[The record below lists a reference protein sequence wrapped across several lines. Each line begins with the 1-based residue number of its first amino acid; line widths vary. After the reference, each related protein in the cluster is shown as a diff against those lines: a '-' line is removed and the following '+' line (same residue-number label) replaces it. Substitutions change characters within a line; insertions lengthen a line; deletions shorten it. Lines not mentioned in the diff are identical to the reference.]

1 MLTAFSPASDLGKPV
16 LFQHSAMRTLL
27 EHIVHRLRTHVS
39 TATLVVLCLA
49 TFTQTHFVVAQ
60 ENRSK
65 INANRLVEEARRL
78 RSEWV
83 RVKTAEALKNYEKAR
98 VIYRAAGDSQ
108 NEVLVLLEMGDAQQS
123 SGDPTG
129 AAASYDAALTV
140 SRRAQNQQLEAS
152 SLIRVG
158 FLQID
163 FANYDKALE
172 CANDAQKLIVA
183 GADRDN
189 EAQVLLLLGTSFYNL
204 RKATEARDYLQ
215 RCLELAKQG
224 DQSFHAATLMM
235 LGHVN
240 FELGNA
246 EEALRLFNQALEV
259 VGNSSDLRVK
269 GKVLNS
275 LAIAFFILGQ
285 KQEAVEHYRK
295 ALSLFEQMGDSRQQA
310 LSLNGLAFIY
320 YSIGQSERALNYYA
334 RSSKLF
340 KAVGDREGESLA
352 LVRAAQLSE
361 NVLGKKN
368 AIEYYEQLLTVAR
381 ELKDPIYES
390 HVLNW
395 LGDVN
400 LSLDARK
407 ALSYYTNALALSE
420 AHTNQPTTAY
430 TLNRIGYS
438 YAQLGQEDS
447 AKTSYTSALKLMQTI
462 RDREGE
468 SLTLY
473 NLAALE
479 QKQNR
484 LPQAREL
491 IERSL
496 SLIESLTVAA
506 GDRDLRASYFATVHQ
521 QYEFYIDVLM
531 QLHKQNPAEGFDRKA
546 LEASEQSRARS
557 LLEMLGEGRADIR
570 QGVDPQLLAQESN
583 AKNKL
588 TETIQQQQAL
598 LSRTHTKQEA
608 DDADAEVVRLTT
620 EYEQV
625 LSEIRRRS
633 PQYAAL
639 TQPSSLTESQFRNL
653 VDDDSIMVEYA
664 LGDRQSYAWTITR
677 DKIES
682 FELPG
687 RDKIENLARTVYE
700 GLSKTPQRTTPESSN
715 DYPTA
720 LESLSNIVLQPI
732 AKYLSK
738 KRVLVVADGS
748 LQYIPFSILQVAD
761 GTSDRRLLA
770 HLEVVNLPSGS
781 ALAVQ
786 RMMLNERKPA
796 SQLLAIVADPVV
808 TADDYRIT
816 NRVSTRAA
824 GHNSAGSD
832 ISQLGRTLRDFQTGG
847 GAAGLRRLYFSGQE
861 ADSIFSLIPAASGM
875 KKVGFEA
882 NRQMVVE
889 NKLAN
894 FQIVHFAT
902 HGLLDNRLPE
912 LSGIVFSMYDK
923 QGRHQNGFL
932 QLYEIYNLKLSADL
946 VVLSA
951 CQTALGKD
959 MKGEGVVGLTRG
971 FMHAGARRVLAT
983 LWNVNDQAS
992 AELMYRFYREM
1003 LVNGLKP
1010 SAALRAAQLELSKQK
1025 RFQAPFYWAG
1035 FLIQGDWQ

>member
-1 MLTAFSPASDLGKPV
+1 
-16 LFQHSAMRTLL
+16 MRTLL
-27 EHIVHRLRTHVS
+27 KRRLQRLP
-39 TATLVVLCLA
+39 ATLAVLCFA
-49 TFTQTHFVVAQ
+49 TIVIAQTHSVVAQ

-65 INANRLVEEARRL
+65 IYADRLVDEARRL
-78 RSEWV
+78 RSQWLK
-83 RVKTAEALKNYEKAR
+83 VKTNEALKNFEKAR
-98 VIYRAAGDSQ
+98 VIYRAAGDPQ

-123 SGDPTG
+123 SGDPTA
-129 AAASYDAALTV
+129 AAASYDEALTI
-140 SRRAQNQQLEAS
+140 SRRNQNQRLEATA
-152 SLIRVG
+152 LIRAG
-158 FLQID
+158 FLWID
-163 FANYDKALE
+163 FANYENALE
-172 CANDAQKLIVA
+172 CANKAQTLIVA

-189 EAQVLLLLGTSFYNL
+189 EAQALLLLGTSYYNL
-204 RKATEARDYLQ
+204 RKATVARDYLL
-215 RCLELAKQG
+215 RCLELAKQTG
-224 DQSFHAATLMM
+224 DQSFHAAALMM

-246 EEALRLFNQALEV
+246 EEALQLFNQALQV
-259 VGNSSDLRVK
+259 VGNSNDLQVK
-269 GKVLNS
+269 GKILNS

-295 ALSLFEQMGDSRQQA
+295 ALLIFEQMGDSRQQA

-320 YSIGQSERALNYYA
+320 YSVGQSERALNYYD

-352 LVRAAQLSE
+352 LARVAKLSE
-361 NVLGKKN
+361 DVWGRQS
-368 AIEYYEQLLTVAR
+368 AIKYYEQLLTVAR

-395 LGDVN
+395 LGDAN
-400 LSLDARK
+400 LSLDTRK

-420 AHTNQPTTAY
+420 AHTNLPTTAY

-438 YAQLGQEDS
+438 YAQLGQEDP
-447 AKTSYTSALKLMQTI
+447 ARTSYSSALKLMQTI
-462 RDREGE
+462 HDREGE

-484 LPQAREL
+484 LTQAREL

-496 SLIESLTVAA
+496 NLIESLTVAA

-531 QLHKQNPAEGFDRKA
+531 QLHKQDPTAGFDRQA
-546 LEASEQSRARS
+546 LEASERSRARS
-557 LLEMLGEGRADIR
+557 LLEMLGESRADIR
-570 QGVDPQLLAQESN
+570 QGVDPQLLAQEGN
-583 AKNKL
+583 AKDKL
-588 TETIQQQQAL
+588 ANAIQRQQTI

-608 DDADAEVVRLTT
+608 DDSEAEVVRLTT

-639 TQPSSLTESQFRNL
+639 TQPASLTESQFRDV
-653 VDDDSIMVEYA
+653 VDDDSMVVEYA
-664 LGDRQSYAWTITR
+664 LGDRQSYAWTITHN
-677 DKIES
+677 KIES

-700 GLSKTPQRTTPESSN
+700 GLSQAPQRTPTTKSSAD
-715 DYPTA
+715 DYSAA
-720 LESLSNIVLQPI
+720 LQSLSHIVLQPI
-732 AKYLSK
+732 SKYYSK
-738 KRVLVVADGS
+738 KRVVVVADGA

-761 GTSDRRLLA
+761 GSSDQRLLA
-770 HLEVVNLPSGS
+770 HLEVLNSPSVS
-781 ALAVQ
+781 TLAVQ
-786 RMMLNERKPA
+786 RTMLKGRQPA

-808 TADDYRIT
+808 SVDDDRIA
-816 NRVSTRAA
+816 NRVSTRGAGRTSQAA
-824 GHNSAGSD
+824 DVSPLTS
-832 ISQLGRTLRDFQTGG
+832 TLRDFQTGYG
-847 GAAGLRRLYFSGQE
+847 STSLRRLYFSGRE
-861 ADSIFSLIPAASGM
+861 ADSIFNLVPTGAGM

-882 NRQMVVE
+882 NRKIVVE
-889 NKLAN
+889 NRLAN

-912 LSGIVFSMYDK
+912 LSGMVFSLFDER
-923 QGRHQNGFL
+923 GHHQNGFL

-992 AELMYRFYREM
+992 AELMSRFYREM

-1010 SAALRAAQLELSKQK
+1010 SAALRAAQLDLSKQK
-1025 RFQAPFYWAG
+1025 RFQAPFFWAG